1 MSNFK
6 KIQQEMKN
14 SGLRA
19 LLLSDEADRL
29 YASGFHTTDGAVL
42 ILQDKAYY
50 ITDSRYIE
58 AANEAVRDA
67 VVLMSS
73 TENKEKDIIKR
84 LLTENSISE
93 LGAQEDKELIKLA
106 MPFSPSI
113 SPNILESCSILM
125 LDHPAVS

>member
-1 MSNFK
+1 
-6 KIQQEMKN
+6 MKN